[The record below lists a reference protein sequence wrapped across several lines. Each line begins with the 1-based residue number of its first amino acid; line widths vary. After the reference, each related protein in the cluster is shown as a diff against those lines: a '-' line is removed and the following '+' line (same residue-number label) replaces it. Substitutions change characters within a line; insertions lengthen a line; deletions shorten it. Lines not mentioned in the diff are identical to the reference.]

1 MTTKEDA
8 KNGAIF
14 SPHETH
20 ISSIGMKWNLFSSW
34 LKRGDYAIE
43 TPEGWEKC
51 MQEILLVI
59 PCNVHDE

>member
-14 SPHETH
+14 SFRETL
-20 ISSIGMKWNLFSSW
+20 ISSIRMKWNLFSSW

-59 PCNVHDE
+59 LCIVHNE